1 MNFIYIGVIFKIKN
15 KFIGM
20 TIKHIFINLS
30 YIQIHYTHNIN
41 YFFLIYKIKWAFY
54 KRKTNF

>member
-1 MNFIYIGVIFKIKN
+1 
-15 KFIGM
+15 M